1 MTSMSEARFREL
13 ADAFGSDPS
22 KWPERE
28 RPMALQLLEAHP
40 ALHDI
45 LDDAASLDFEL
56 DAMMAT
62 PEIAL
67 APSPAE
73 VRAPASLNLKGLLNT
88 LWPFGGLWQPAAGLV
103 AASAAGF
110 IVGMTF
116 TDLPAEITTTVSD
129 QVTIVERALG
139 ADVEENFL

>member
-1 MTSMSEARFREL
+1 MTSMNEARFREL

-22 KWPERE
+22 KWPEQE
-28 RPMALQLLEAHP
+28 RQMALQLLEAHP
-40 ALHDI
+40 ALRDV
-45 LDDAASLDFEL
+45 LNEAAALDFEL
-56 DAMMAT
+56 DAMMAA
-62 PEIAL
+62 PERAIAP
-67 APSPAE
+67 ASAE
-73 VRAPASLNLKGLLNT
+73 VRAPASLKLKGLMNT

-110 IVGMTF
+110 IIGVTF
-116 TDLPAEITTTVSD
+116 TDLPTETSTTVND

>member
-13 ADAFGSDPS
+13 ADAFGGNPS
-22 KWPERE
+22 KWPEHE
-28 RPMALQLLEAHP
+28 RPLALQLLEIHP
-40 ALHDI
+40 ALQTV
-45 LDDAASLDFEL
+45 LDEAETLDFEL

-62 PEIAL
+62 QEITIV
-67 APSPAE
+67 PSPDK
-73 VRAPASLNLKGLLNT
+73 VRAPAGLNLKGLLNT

-110 IVGMTF
+110 IVGITF
-116 TDLPAEITTTVSD
+116 TDLPAETDTTLND
-129 QVTIVERALG
+129 QVTMIERALG

>member
-22 KWPERE
+22 KWPEQE

-40 ALHDI
+40 TLRDV
-45 LDDAASLDFEL
+45 LNEAAALDFEL
-56 DAMMAT
+56 DAMMAA
-62 PEIAL
+62 PERTI

-116 TDLPAEITTTVSD
+116 TDLPTETSTMVND

-139 ADVEENFL
+139 ADVEESFL